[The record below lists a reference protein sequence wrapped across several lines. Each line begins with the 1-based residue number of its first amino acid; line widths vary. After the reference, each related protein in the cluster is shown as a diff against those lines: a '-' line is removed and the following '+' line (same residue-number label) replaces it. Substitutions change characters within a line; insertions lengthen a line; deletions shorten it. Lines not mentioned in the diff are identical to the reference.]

1 MPSLSLRLGLLST
14 ALAAVTASAACPPP
28 PPGQPDIRAMGYY
41 SDKASS
47 VIDPQLKDA
56 NRQATAPL
64 DRYAADVARMSDDYL
79 RSGDAAAAQ
88 CTLAWLAGWANDRA
102 MLGEMIRVNN
112 DQSFYL
118 RQWML
123 DAVALAYLKVQD
135 QAGPAQRAAIE
146 PWLKQ
151 LARANLAYWDSP
163 KHKRNNHY
171 YWTGLGVLATGLAT
185 HDEDLWRAGHDAFQS
200 GVDAIQADGSL
211 PMEMARRQRALH
223 YHDYALAPLV
233 MMAELARL
241 HGEDWYAANDHALDR
256 LARRVMSGS
265 NDSHWF
271 EQRAGVA
278 QEPLRRPGGWV
289 EFYRLRSAD
298 GGLFDAAHAQG
309 PYRDPRMGG
318 DLTLMAS
325 KGIVRDGSA
334 LKR

>member
-1 MPSLSLRLGLLST
+1 MPSPLLRFGLLCSALT
-14 ALAAVTASAACPPP
+14 AGAAYAACPPP
-28 PPGQPDIRAMGYY
+28 PPGQPNIRAMGYY

-47 VIDPQLKDA
+47 VVDPQLKEA

-79 RSGDAAAAQ
+79 RSGDTAAAQ
-88 CTLAWLAGWANDRA
+88 CTLAWLAGWAGDHA
-102 MLGEMIRVNN
+102 MLGQMIRVNN
-112 DQSFYL
+112 DQSFYM

-135 QAGPAQRAAIE
+135 QAGAEQRAAIE

-163 KHKRNNHY
+163 KRKRNNHY
-171 YWTGLGVLATGLAT
+171 YWGGLGVLATGLAT
-185 HDEDLWRAGHDAFQS
+185 HDDSLWRAGHDAFQS
-200 GVDAIQADGSL
+200 GVDAIQPGGSL
-211 PMEMARRQRALH
+211 PLEMARRQRALH

-241 HGEDWYAANDHALDR
+241 RGQDWYAANGHALDR
-256 LARRVMSGS
+256 LARRVVDGS
-265 NDSHWF
+265 TDSRWF
-271 EQRAGVA
+271 EQHAGIA
-278 QEPLRRPGGWV
+278 QDALAWPSGWV

-298 GGLFDAAHAQG
+298 GGLFEAAHAHG
-309 PYRDPRMGG
+309 PFHDPRLGG

-325 KGIVRDGSA
+325 KGIVRGGHA
-334 LKR
+334 W